1 MTRNIINWVSCSS
14 AKFWTEA
21 DFWPYRWWRYWDSSD
36 VSVIDKQSG
45 YFIMTP
51 ISCNYYIIKPKQ
63 LAKFSNWSTT
73 WNKTTNANKLII
85 SNLQR
90 WTSKKY
96 ITYVSIHD
104 WKLQGNTARPGKVCW
119 EYSDWEYLP
128 YSGPHSH
135 ILIDLEEKINDK
147 EKNINSQPQF
157 VWEQRVPRPIKTGPG
172 SVRQSFVVIRG

>member
-1 MTRNIINWVSCSS
+1 MDTLKEVSLEMIRSLRSC
-14 AKFWTEA
+14 
-21 DFWPYRWWRYWDSSD
+21 
-36 VSVIDKQSG
+36 VSIIDKQSG

-104 WKLQGNTARPGKVCW
+104 WKLQGNTGRPGKVCW

-128 YSGPHSH
+128 FSGPHSH

-147 EKNINSQPQF
+147 EKNINFQTTICMRATRATAYKNRSRLGQ
-157 VWEQRVPRPIKTGPG
+157 T
-172 SVRQSFVVIRG
+172 VICGH